1 MESQHSQ
8 AEFNEH
14 DKNPMISQTNK
25 VAESFERRGPGDK
38 KSERRLNMKFDIET
52 IKHYFAKVD
61 NPEALVSDDEDFHNP
76 AHF

>member
-14 DKNPMISQTNK
+14 NKNPMISQTNK

-38 KSERRLNMKFDIET
+38 KPERRLNMKYDIET
-52 IKHYFAKVD
+52 IKRYFAKVD